1 MLRSAIDRAAEH
13 FASVCGSQP
22 SRRELRD
29 RADDLVLELLQALR
43 VASLA
48 EIADAVAV
56 LTRRQKARSVA
67 ADADKRLHARTGK
80 SRSKRVA
87 AEPRAFTP
95 TRAATTPARTPFDIT
110 MPSELLAPAGP
121 SSEPGATAARAE
133 AQAAQAPAPRPER
146 PGKPAKPDGSAPEQA
161 PDSSR
166 SPRVA
171 LREGEEL
178 VRSGGSG
185 AIIRR
190 TRTA

>member
-13 FASVCGSQP
+13 FASACGSQP

-67 ADADKRLHARTGK
+67 ADADKRLPARTGK

-87 AEPRAFTP
+87 AEPRALTP
-95 TRAATTPARTPFDIT
+95 TRAPTTPARTPFDIT

-121 SSEPGATAARAE
+121 PSEPVASAARAE
-133 AQAAQAPAPRPER
+133 AQAPAPAPRPDKPER
-146 PGKPAKPDGSAPEQA
+146 SAPEQA

-166 SPRVA
+166 SPRIA
-171 LREGEEL
+171 LREGEQL

-190 TRTA
+190 TRSA

>member
-13 FASVCGSQP
+13 FASACGSQP

-87 AEPRAFTP
+87 AEPRALTP

-121 SSEPGATAARAE
+121 SSEPGATEARVE
-133 AQAAQAPAPRPER
+133 AQAAQAPAPTPRPDKPER
-146 PGKPAKPDGSAPEQA
+146 STPEQA

>member
-13 FASVCGSQP
+13 FASACGSQP

-67 ADADKRLHARTGK
+67 ADADKRSHARTGK

-121 SSEPGATAARAE
+121 ASEPGATAARAE
-133 AQAAQAPAPRPER
+133 AQAAQAPAPAPRPDKPDKPER
-146 PGKPAKPDGSAPEQA
+146 SAPEA

-166 SPRVA
+166 SPRVT

>member
-13 FASVCGSQP
+13 FASACGSQP

-87 AEPRAFTP
+87 AEPRALTP
-95 TRAATTPARTPFDIT
+95 TRSATTPARTPFDIT

-121 SSEPGATAARAE
+121 SSEPGATEARVE
-133 AQAAQAPAPRPER
+133 AQAAQAPAPTPRSDKPDKPER
-146 PGKPAKPDGSAPEQA
+146 STPEQA

>member
-13 FASVCGSQP
+13 FASACGSQP

-87 AEPRAFTP
+87 AEPRALTP

-121 SSEPGATAARAE
+121 SSEPGATEARVE
-133 AQAAQAPAPRPER
+133 AQAAQAPAPTPRPDKPDKPER
-146 PGKPAKPDGSAPEQA
+146 STPEQA